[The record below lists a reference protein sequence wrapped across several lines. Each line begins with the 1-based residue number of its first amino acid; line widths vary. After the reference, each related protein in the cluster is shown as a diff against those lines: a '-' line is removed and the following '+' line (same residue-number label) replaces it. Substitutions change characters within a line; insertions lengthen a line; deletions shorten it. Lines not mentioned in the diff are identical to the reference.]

1 MGIMKIIKFFVLFF
15 MVSMLGF
22 SQDSNQNS
30 ESNFNVEFIEHK
42 VKRKQTLY
50 TISNLYNVP
59 IDLIKK
65 YNPVIKGN
73 KISKKMVLKIPFI
86 TTVVMKESTTEVVKK
101 EVLSTK
107 KNKNIF
113 DSIPKKKSINFGF
126 IAPFNLNKIEIDSI
140 ENSKEYL
147 EKLNLSTLSLDFY
160 SGTLMALKQL
170 KNQELKFI
178 LTHMT
183 IRIVLKK

>member
-1 MGIMKIIKFFVLFF
+1 

-30 ESNFNVEFIEHK
+30 ESNFNVEFLEHK

-86 TTVVMKESTTEVVKK
+86 TSVILKKSKSEVVKK
-101 EVLSTK
+101 EVLPTK
-107 KNKNIF
+107 KNQNIF
-113 DSIPKKKSINFGF
+113 LDQKKS
-126 IAPFNLNKIEIDSI
+126 
-140 ENSKEYL
+140 
-147 EKLNLSTLSLDFY
+147 LNLI
-160 SGTLMALKQL
+160 K
-170 KNQELKFI
+170 KNNFFI
-178 LTHMT
+178 T
-183 IRIVLKK
+183 IIN